1 MQFPLI
7 PNLPPASNAR
17 SDVAPVQPARPITA
31 IEGGA
36 VTAADRPSTT
46 EGAPQAGQ
54 DVPTRRQQ
62 ASRRSGIDR
71 RQHSAPVMLD
81 TRSGRDRR
89 VRRRRTEDPPP
100 SGVDL
105 SA

>member
-7 PNLPPASNAR
+7 PNRPPAGGSR
-17 SDVAPVQPARPITA
+17 PDVAPVQPTRPITA

-36 VTAADRPSTT
+36 VAGADRMSAADGP
-46 EGAPQAGQ
+46 PQAAQEGPGRRQ
-54 DVPTRRQQ
+54 QPTRR
-62 ASRRSGIDR
+62 SGAER
-71 RQHSAPVMLD
+71 RQRSEPVLLD

-89 VRRRRTEDPPP
+89 VRRRRAEDPLP

>member
-7 PNLPPASNAR
+7 PNLPPAGGGR
-17 SDVAPVQPARPITA
+17 PDVAPVQPTRPITA
-31 IEGGA
+31 VEGGVVA
-36 VTAADRPSTT
+36 GAERMSTAESPAQVGQ
-46 EGAPQAGQ
+46 EGPGRRQQ
-54 DVPTRRQQ
+54 PTRR
-62 ASRRSGIDR
+62 SGEERRRRSE
-71 RQHSAPVMLD
+71 PVLLD

-89 VRRRRTEDPPP
+89 VRRRRAEDPPP